1 MRTPSLASPSVHT
14 VEVGDPQD
22 LLAHLAADHPV
33 AWVRDGQGLVG
44 WGQLARVD
52 LGTGPRRFARAQAVL
67 ADLAARVAVND
78 EVGLPGCGLVA
89 FASFTFDERSRGS
102 VLVVPRVVLGRRQGR
117 AWLTTVGD
125 RATPPGL
132 TLHALPGPRR
142 VRYASGGADE
152 VRWVEAVDEAVREIK
167 DGQLDKVVLARD
179 VRVWSEEPL
188 DTRVLARRLA
198 ERFSSCFTF
207 VCDGLVGAT
216 PELLLRLR
224 AGRVESIVL
233 AGSAPRGADAG
244 ADQRLGQALLAS
256 GKDRQEHE
264 LAVASVRDVLARLCD
279 QLTVD
284 QTPRLLRLANVQHLA
299 STAHGTLTDDGRV
312 LDVVAALHP
321 TAAVCGTPRAAAL
334 QRVRALEGMDRGRY
348 SGPVGWFDADGD
360 GEWGVALRCAEVEG
374 SRARLFAGAGI
385 VDGSLPEAEL
395 EETRL
400 KLRAMQ
406 SALDGH

>member
-1 MRTPSLASPSVHT
+1 MRSPRVAAPSVRT
-14 VEVGDPQD
+14 VEVSDPRD
-22 LLAHLAADHPV
+22 LLAHLPADDPV
-33 AWVRDGQGLVG
+33 AWVREGEGMVG
-44 WGQLARVD
+44 WGRFVRVD
-52 LGTGPRRFARAQAVL
+52 LGTGPQRFVRAQTAL
-67 ADLAARVAVND
+67 ADVAARLGSD
-78 EVGLPGCGLVA
+78 GEVGLPGSGLVA
-89 FASFTFDERSRGS
+89 FASFTFDERSHGS

-125 RATPPGL
+125 ADVPPEL
-132 TLHALPGPRR
+132 ALRALPAPGR
-142 VRYASGGADE
+142 VRYARGGADE

-179 VRVWSEEPL
+179 VRVWSQEPL

-216 PELLLRLR
+216 PELLLRLE
-224 AGRVESIVL
+224 AGRIESIVL
-233 AGSAPRGADAG
+233 AGSAPRGADA
-244 ADQRLGQALLAS
+244 ASDQRLGQALLAS
-256 GKDRQEHE
+256 SKDRQEHE
-264 LAVASVRDVLARLCD
+264 LAVASVRDVLAGRCV
-279 QLTVD
+279 QLSMD
-284 QTPRLLRLANVQHLA
+284 HTPRLLRLANVAHLA
-299 STAHGTLTDDGRV
+299 STAHGTLTDDRHV
-312 LDVVAALHP
+312 LDLVAALHP

-334 QRVRALEGMDRGRY
+334 ERIRALEGMDRGRY

-360 GEWGVALRCAEVEG
+360 GEWGIALRCAQVHG
-374 SRARLFAGAGI
+374 NRARLFAGAGI

-406 SALDGH
+406 SALDGR

>member
-1 MRTPSLASPSVHT
+1 MISPRVATPSVRT
-14 VEVGDPQD
+14 VEVSDPRD
-22 LLAHLAADHPV
+22 LLAHLPADDPV
-33 AWVRDGQGLVG
+33 AWVREGEGMVG
-44 WGQLARVD
+44 WGRFARVD
-52 LGTGPRRFARAQAVL
+52 LGTGPQRFVRAQTAL
-67 ADLAARVAVND
+67 ADVAARLGSGGD
-78 EVGLPGCGLVA
+78 VGLPGSGLVA
-89 FASFTFDERSRGS
+89 FASFTFDERSPGS

-125 RATPPGL
+125 ADVPPEL
-132 TLHALPGPRR
+132 ALRALPGPGR
-142 VRYASGGADE
+142 VRYARGGADE

-179 VRVWSEEPL
+179 VRVWSQEPL

-216 PELLLRLR
+216 PELLLRLE
-224 AGRVESIVL
+224 AGRIESIVL
-233 AGSAPRGADAG
+233 AGSAPRGADA
-244 ADQRLGQALLAS
+244 ASDQRLGLALLAS
-256 GKDRQEHE
+256 SKDRQEHE
-264 LAVASVRDVLARLCD
+264 LAVASVRDVLAGRCV
-279 QLTVD
+279 QLSVD
-284 QTPRLLRLANVQHLA
+284 HTPRLLRLANVAHLA
-299 STAHGTLTDDGRV
+299 STAHGTLTDDLHV
-312 LDVVAALHP
+312 LDLLTALHP

-334 QRVRALEGMDRGRY
+334 ERIRALEGMDRGRY

-360 GEWGVALRCAEVEG
+360 GEWGIALRCAQVHG

-406 SALDGH
+406 SALDGR